1 MMRIRQALYTSY
13 CMDVQSGYKCQHI
26 LATATI
32 MLITVLCYAARINIS
47 YYITF
52 LFNLRH

>member
-1 MMRIRQALYTSY
+1 MHHTAWMYNQDTS
-13 CMDVQSGYKCQHI
+13 VNSHI

-32 MLITVLCYAARINIS
+32 MPITVLCYAARINIS

-52 LFNLRH
+52 F